1 MTPERLGTS
10 LGLCAVCQDTVS
22 KSIIEGKKKI
32 WRQLPELFGLSDWA
46 TLKARDDSDG
56 WSKLPELPDRA
67 EYIVVRERYL
77 AIDD

>member
-1 MTPERLGTS
+1 MR
-10 LGLCAVCQDTVS
+10 GLSGHGEQVNYRGEN
-22 KSIIEGKKKI
+22 KLWI
-32 WRQLPELFGLSDWA
+32 RRRLPELFGLSDWA